1 MPARKKRSTA
11 KKKTATTES
20 ISADK
25 AEKDSEKLVVNQAEV
40 SIGMI
45 GHVDHGKSTLTQA
58 LTGKF
63 PDTHSEEIR
72 RGISIRLGYAE
83 CEFRECPNCES
94 PQKYSTA
101 KICPVCGKETILL
114 RRVAFVDAPG
124 HEVLMATMLSGAS
137 IMDGALLVVAANER
151 VPMPQTREHLAAMD
165 IIGMENVI
173 VCQNKI
179 ELVSEKDA
187 LINYKD
193 LKTFIS
199 NTSAKESPIIP
210 ISAIHKSNID
220 LLIQNIQ
227 EKIPTPKRDGSLAPQ
242 MLVARSFDINK
253 PGQAPSGLKG
263 GVVGG
268 SIIQGK
274 FSVNDEVEIRPGY
287 RRGNKWQLIK
297 TKITSLRSGFGEL
310 ETALPGGLIGLG
322 TLLDPALTKSDTLV
336 GQVVGYPDQ
345 LPPIWDTLEF
355 NATLMERVVGSET
368 QSIVQN
374 IEPNENLMLS
384 VGTAKTVGKV
394 IKSSKKG
401 VHIELRI
408 PVCSDLGT
416 RIAISRMIDRRWR
429 LIGWGLINGGKEL
442 RMN

>member
-1 MPARKKRSTA
+1 
-11 KKKTATTES
+11 
-20 ISADK
+20 
-25 AEKDSEKLVVNQAEV
+25 
-40 SIGMI
+40 
-45 GHVDHGKSTLTQA
+45 
-58 LTGKF
+58 
-63 PDTHSEEIR
+63 
-72 RGISIRLGYAE
+72 
-83 CEFRECPNCES
+83 
-94 PQKYSTA
+94 
-101 KICPVCGKETILL
+101 
-114 RRVAFVDAPG
+114 
-124 HEVLMATMLSGAS
+124 
-137 IMDGALLVVAANER
+137 
-151 VPMPQTREHLAAMD
+151 
-165 IIGMENVI
+165 
-173 VCQNKI
+173 
-179 ELVSEKDA
+179 
-187 LINYKD
+187 
-193 LKTFIS
+193 
-199 NTSAKESPIIP
+199 
-210 ISAIHKSNID
+210 NID